1 MSCHAAMRMDSSAVA
16 DQLLL
21 PSVHGKLKQWGSDS
35 TAQAE
40 CQDVQVVLIVLS
52 CVEESKKSLTANI
65 HNYISSLLA

>member
-1 MSCHAAMRMDSSAVA
+1 MPMDFFAPA

-21 PSVHGKLKQWGSDS
+21 PSVHGKLKQWVSDS